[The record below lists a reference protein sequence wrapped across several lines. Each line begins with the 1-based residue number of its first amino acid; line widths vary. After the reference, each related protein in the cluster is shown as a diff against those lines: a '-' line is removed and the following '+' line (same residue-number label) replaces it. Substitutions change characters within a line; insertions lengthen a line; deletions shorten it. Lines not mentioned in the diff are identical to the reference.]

1 MYIDNSAQ
9 TLRKYLL
16 LLKKHSEQGEP
27 IKVALYSVFNIEE
40 PGGDNEVLL
49 WDKISKMMSLPKK
62 IEDTLKDYF
71 PDEEITCPSWRP
83 SINRFFSNL
92 NLNEPLNNSISR
104 VSDIAINELGMISLL
119 FKTKG
124 QIGRL
129 NHENITEIT
138 LQLREL
144 KESIL
149 KGDFP
154 IELKKDMLHYINNM
168 IRAFDD
174 YDISGIEPIIS
185 ATEATMGHAC
195 MSQPF
200 QDTLKDT
207 TEGTK
212 LKRIIKKTLSSI
224 NNIEGIVS
232 LGANA
237 TTMIEFFN
245 K

>member
-1 MYIDNSAQ
+1 MYIDNSAL
-9 TLRKYLL
+9 TLRNYLV
-16 LLKKHSEQGEP
+16 LLKKHSEQDRP

-40 PGGDNEVLL
+40 PDGENDALL
-49 WDKISKMMSLPKK
+49 WDKISKLMSLPKK
-62 IEDTLKDYF
+62 IEDALKDYF
-71 PDEEITCPSWRP
+71 PDEEITCPNWRP
-83 SINRFFSNL
+83 TVNNFFGNL
-92 NLNEPLNNSISR
+92 NLNEPLKHSIQR
-104 VSDIAINELGMISLL
+104 VNDIAINELGMISLL

-124 QIGRL
+124 QIGKL
-129 NHENITEIT
+129 NHENIKEIT
-138 LQLREL
+138 LQLLDL

-154 IELKKDMLHYINNM
+154 IELQKDMLHYINNM

-200 QDTLKDT
+200 QDTMKNT
-207 TEGTK
+207 SEGTK
-212 LKRIIKKTLSSI
+212 LKGIIKKTLSSI
-224 NNIEGIVS
+224 NSIEGIAS

-237 TTMIEFFN
+237 VTMIEFFN